1 MPFETLPH
9 SIIHISCPKKRTSTG
24 FFTNWQAMHL
34 SDKCADLL
42 VGSCSQSLQTS
53 DFHLLIYAP
62 LRGAEYFSANAR
74 NKKRGTPPNV
84 IPMKCPLGLKC
95 LFFCFCFFSRPGF
108 LFFFKIFNF
117 VSQVARSRLRNYVI
131 IFITSQNDE
140 IAFISMSNFIRIRNS
155 FITSARILICVCII
169 PAFWCR

>member
-1 MPFETLPH
+1 MRSHIFSFGVVVFCLLVTNYSYFIFIVTFPH

-74 NKKRGTPPNV
+74 NKKKGHPTECDSDE
-84 IPMKCPLGLKC
+84 MPLGTIVSL
-95 LFFCFCFFSRPGF
+95 LMF
-108 LFFFKIFNF
+108 LFFLSPWFPLLFQDSGI
-117 VSQVARSRLRNYVI
+117 VRC
-131 IFITSQNDE
+131 
-140 IAFISMSNFIRIRNS
+140 
-155 FITSARILICVCII
+155 RIL
-169 PAFWCR
+169 P